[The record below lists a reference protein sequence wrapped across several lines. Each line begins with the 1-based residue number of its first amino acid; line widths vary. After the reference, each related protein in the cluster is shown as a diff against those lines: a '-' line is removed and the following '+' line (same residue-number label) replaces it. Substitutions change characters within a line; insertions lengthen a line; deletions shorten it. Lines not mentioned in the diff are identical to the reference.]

1 MRTFRKHRKVL
12 LAVLTLLAMLSFV
25 FLPTIMEIMQTGRR
39 GRNPVVV
46 KTTKYGSLTERQ
58 VDGLL
63 RQRQRLYAFLRQL
76 HDVVRTKGG
85 RGDAI
90 REALNSFGASP
101 ANEEAAVENWL
112 HAMRAEELG
121 FKVSEKAVNEYLA
134 SLTEGKAGNDD
145 VRQILQ
151 RMRMSQGQLFE
162 GLRNELLA
170 LRFAQTFWI
179 SLAAAT
185 PAQRWEYYQQLNR
198 RAKIEAV
205 PVPAARFVDKV
216 APPSEE
222 DLRAFFEKYKDR
234 LPDPNSPDPGF
245 REPHRIDVQYLKA
258 TVETFMEPGAITDE
272 AIRNYYEENK
282 DRLYKDALPEA
293 PAPATP
299 KPDSTQGDTPKTEN
313 TPKPEPAKPEPT
325 KPEPTKPEPTKPEPT
340 KPEPTKPEPTKPEP
354 TKPELGKPESPKS
367 EPPKADAPKAEP
379 IKSAPPE
386 AAPGK
391 SSALPRRSP
400 FRLVAAEKTSAS
412 ELPKLDAPAQAEPS
426 ASGSK
431 QAKTE
436 PASSKPEPS
445 ASKPDAASKPD
456 VATPKADAAA
466 PKAEA
471 AAPSKP
477 EAAKPAP
484 VKYKPLADV
493 QDEIRKTLAR
503 EAAEAKI
510 RDVLRRLQDRLAQY
524 ETQWTIY
531 DSLEPEKKASTSPP
545 VRPDFIALAKEHR
558 LVAAQTGLMSALQ
571 MRETDIGKSMT
582 EDGTSFI
589 EAAFHKSA
597 LAFRPGLSQDNDG
610 HSYLFWKT
618 DDAPERVPEFD
629 EPGVRQRVLDEW
641 NLFHARTLATQEAER
656 LAAEARKAGKPL
668 AEAFAG
674 RKDIQVLAP
683 SPFTWLTFGN
693 VPAWFRMRPPQLSEV
708 NGIPGVGTDFMRAV
722 FALKPGEIGLA
733 TDRPKSTVYVVRLVE
748 YAPSDSV
755 LWDTF
760 VADDYRGYAMVAR
773 YDQMEAGL
781 RWREQIRGEAGVQ
794 WLREPFRGRGEVED

>member
-25 FLPTIMEIMQTGRR
+25 FLPTISEIMQTGRR

-162 GLRNELLA
+162 GLRTELLA

-198 RAKIEAV
+198 KAKIEAI
-205 PVPAARFVDKV
+205 PVPAAKFVDKV

-258 TVETFMEPGAITDE
+258 TVETFMEPGAVTE
-272 AIRNYYEENK
+272 QAIRDYYEENK

-293 PAPATP
+293 PAPAAA
-299 KPDSTQGDTPKTEN
+299 
-313 TPKPEPAKPEPT
+313 KPEPAKPEPT
-325 KPEPTKPEPTKPEPT
+325 NREPAKAELGKPASSKTEPPRTEPAKPEPAKA
-340 KPEPTKPEPTKPEP
+340 
-354 TKPELGKPESPKS
+354 ELGKPESSKT
-367 EPPKADAPKAEP
+367 EPPKTDAPKAKP
-379 IKSAPPE
+379 AKGDPSSS
-386 AAPGK
+386 GK
-391 SSALPRRSP
+391 SSALPRRSL
-400 FRLVAAEKTSAS
+400 FRLVGEEKTVVS
-412 ELPKLDAPAQAEPS
+412 ELPKLDAPAKAEPL

-436 PASSKPEPS
+436 PGSSKPEPE
-445 ASKPDAASKPD
+445 ASKPGAASKPD
-456 VATPKADAAA
+456 VATPKPDVAV

-471 AAPSKP
+471 PASKP

-493 QDEIRKTLAR
+493 QEEIRKTLAR

-510 RDVLRRLQDRLAQY
+510 RDVLRRLQDRLAQF

-597 LAFRPGLSQDNDG
+597 LIFRPGLSQDTDG

-618 DDAPERVPEFD
+618 DDAAERVPEFD

-641 NLFHARTLATQEAER
+641 NLFHARTLAMQEAER

-674 RKDIQVLAP
+674 RKDLQVLAP
-683 SPFTWLTFGN
+683 PPFTWLTFGN

-708 NGIPGVGTDFMRAV
+708 SGLPSLGTDFMRSV
-722 FALKPGEIGLA
+722 FALKAGEIGLA
-733 TDRPKSTVYVVRLVE
+733 TDRSKSTVYVVRLVE
-748 YAPSDSV
+748 YTPSDSV

-781 RWREQIRGEAGVQ
+781 RWREQIRSEAGVQ

>member
-12 LAVLTLLAMLSFV
+12 LAILTLLAMLSFV
-25 FLPTIMEIMQTGRR
+25 FLPTILEIMHTGGR

-58 VDGLL
+58 INGLV

-85 RGDAI
+85 RGDAV
-90 REALNSFGASP
+90 REALNSFDGSP
-101 ANEEAAVENWL
+101 ANEEATIDHWL
-112 HAMRAEELG
+112 QALRAEELG

-162 GLRNELLA
+162 ALRLELLA

-205 PVPAARFVDKV
+205 PVSAAKFVDKV

-245 REPHRIDVQYLKA
+245 REPHRVDLQYLKA
-258 TVETFMEPGAITDE
+258 TVETFMDPGAVTE
-272 AIRNYYEENK
+272 QAIRDYYEQNK
-282 DRLYKDALPEA
+282 DRLYRDSLPEA
-293 PAPATP
+293 PVPATP
-299 KPDSTQGDTPKTEN
+299 KPESRQDEASKPAKTP
-313 TPKPEPAKPEPT
+313 KPEPT
-325 KPEPTKPEPTKPEPT
+325 KPEPTKPESAKPAASKPET
-340 KPEPTKPEPTKPEP
+340 S
-354 TKPELGKPESPKS
+354 KPESPKS
-367 EPPKADAPKAEP
+367 EPPKVDAPKVDPA
-379 IKSAPPE
+379 KRTPP
-386 AAPGK
+386 ASAPGK
-391 SSALPRRSP
+391 TSETPRRSV
-400 FRLVAAEKTSAS
+400 FRLVADEKAAPAP
-412 ELPKLDAPAQAEPS
+412 PKLDAPVKGEPS
-426 ASGSK
+426 ATSRGQTK
-431 QAKTE
+431 AE
-436 PASSKPEPS
+436 PAPAAKAES
-445 ASKPDAASKPD
+445 AASKPSG
-456 VATPKADAAA
+456 AA

-471 AAPSKP
+471 GTPSKP
-477 EAAKPAP
+477 ETAKPAP

-510 RDVLRRLQDRLAQY
+510 RDVLRKLQDRLAQF
-524 ETQWTIY
+524 ETQWTLY
-531 DSLEPEKKASTSPP
+531 DSLEPTKKASTAPP

-558 LVAAQTGLMSALQ
+558 LTAGQTGLMSALQ
-571 MRETDIGKSMT
+571 MRETDIGKSTT
-582 EDGTSFI
+582 EGGTSLI

-597 LAFRPGLSQDNDG
+597 PAFRPGLSQDTEGNG
-610 HSYLFWKT
+610 YLYWEV

-629 EPGVRQRVLDEW
+629 EPGVRERVLEEW
-641 NLFHARTLATQEAER
+641 NLFHARDLAMQEAER
-656 LAAEARKAGKPL
+656 LAAEARKAGKSL
-668 AEAFAG
+668 AETFAG
-674 RKDIQVLAP
+674 RKDLQVLSP
-683 SPFTWLTFGN
+683 PPFTWLTFGN
-693 VPAWFRMRPPQLSEV
+693 LPVWFRVRPPQLSEV
-708 NGIPGVGTDFMRAV
+708 AGMAGVGTEFMRSV
-722 FALKPGEIGLA
+722 FALKAGEIGVA
-733 TDRPKSTVYVVRLVE
+733 VDRSKSTAYVVRLVE
-748 YAPSDSV
+748 YSPRESV
-755 LWDTF
+755 LWDMF

-781 RWREQIRGEAGVQ
+781 RWREQIRSEAGLK
-794 WLREPFRGRGEVED
+794 WLREPFRGRGEIED